1 MIRFDLRCGKE
12 HGFEAWFRDNASFE
26 AQAAGGALEC
36 PVCGSREVVKA
47 IMAPRIA
54 KGAQAPAKPAQAT
67 ADSGKTAPV
76 AMGGSPDEAKAL
88 RAALEDLRDK
98 VEASCDYVG
107 GGFPEEARKIH
118 YGEAEARGIYGEASD
133 EEAKKLAEEGVEF
146 SRLPLPRR
154 HDA

>member
-1 MIRFDLRCGKE
+1 MIRFDLRCREE

-36 PVCGSREVVKA
+36 PVCGSREVEKA

-54 KGAQAPAKPAQAT
+54 KGAQAPAKQAEAP

-76 AMGGSPDEAKAL
+76 AMGGTPDQAKAL

-107 GGFPEEARKIH
+107 KGFPEEARKIH
-118 YGEAEARGIYGEASD
+118 YGEAEVRGIYGEASD
-133 EEAKKLAEEGVEF
+133 KEAKELAEEGVEF

>member
-36 PVCGSREVVKA
+36 PVCGSREVEKA

-54 KGAQAPAKPAQAT
+54 KGAPAPAKPADVPT
-67 ADSGKTAPV
+67 ESGKTAPV

-107 GGFPEEARKIH
+107 SGFPEEARKIH
-118 YGEAEARGIYGEASD
+118 YGEAEARGIYGEASED
-133 EEAKKLAEEGVEF
+133 EAKKLADEGVEF

>member
-1 MIRFDLRCGKE
+1 MIRFDLRCREE

-26 AQAAGGALEC
+26 AQAAGGVLEC
-36 PVCGSREVVKA
+36 PVCGSREVEKA

-54 KGAQAPAKPAQAT
+54 KGTRAPAKSTEKA
-67 ADSGKTAPV
+67 ADSGKSAPV
-76 AMGGSPDEAKAL
+76 AMGGSADQAKAL

-107 GGFPEEARKIH
+107 EGFPEEARKIH

>member
-1 MIRFDLRCGKE
+1 MIRFDLRCREE

-36 PVCGSREVVKA
+36 PVCGSREIEKA

-54 KGAQAPAKPAQAT
+54 KGAQAPAEPTETPKDP
-67 ADSGKTAPV
+67 GKTAPV
-76 AMGGSPDEAKAL
+76 AMGGTPDQAKAL

-107 GGFPEEARKIH
+107 KGFPEEARKIH

-133 EEAKKLAEEGVEF
+133 KEAKELADEGVEF